1 MSTRTLSLSAKA
13 AARRRGNIIRHAFM
27 ILFSLIMIY
36 PVVWWIGAALKSNNE
51 LSSPGIF
58 PSAPVWQNFVQ
69 GWHSVPGY
77 SFTHFYLNTFKLELA
92 VLIVTLISCTLV
104 AFGFARLDFPLKK
117 MWFALLMVTLM
128 LPGQVLIIPQYA
140 MFHQLGWVN
149 TYLPF
154 IVPHALAGG
163 AGGTFFVF
171 LLIQFIRGVPRE
183 LDESAK
189 MDGCSWFGIYWRIIL
204 PLTKPAIVTVAIFC
218 FLWNWDDFLGHLLYI
233 NSVDKYT
240 VGLALRM
247 INDSQ
252 AGQEWGQLL
261 AMSLVSII
269 PATLVFVAAQ
279 KHFVEGIA
287 TTGIKG

>member
-1 MSTRTLSLSAKA
+1 MTIKWSQA
-13 AARRRGNIIRHAFM
+13 IRHLFM
-27 ILFSLIMIY
+27 IAFSLLMAY
-36 PVVWWIGAALKSNNE
+36 PVLWWIGASLKSNSE
-51 LSSPGIF
+51 LSSPNLF
-58 PSAPVWQNFVQ
+58 PSSPQWSNFVN
-69 GWHSVPGY
+69 GWNSVPGH
-77 SFTHFYLNTFKLELA
+77 SFTDFYLNTFGLEIA
-92 VLIVTLISCTLV
+92 VLAVTLISSTLV
-104 AFGFARLDFPLKK
+104 AFGFGRLNFPLKTF
-117 MWFALLMVTLM
+117 WFSLLMVTLM

-154 IVPHALAGG
+154 IVPHLLASG

-171 LLIQFIRGVPRE
+171 LLIQFVRGIPKE

-189 MDGCSWFGIYWRIIL
+189 IDGCSWFGIYWRIVM
-204 PLTKPAIVTVAIFC
+204 PLTKPAIVTVMIFC

-252 AGQEWGQLL
+252 SGQEWGQLL
-261 AMSLVSII
+261 AMSLVSIV
-269 PATLVFVAAQ
+269 PATLVFMFLQ
-279 KHFVEGIA
+279 KYFVEGIA

>member
-1 MSTRTLSLSAKA
+1 MTIKWSQAV
-13 AARRRGNIIRHAFM
+13 RHLFM
-27 ILFSLIMIY
+27 IAFSLLMAY
-36 PVVWWIGAALKSNNE
+36 PVLWWIGASLKSNSE
-51 LSSPGIF
+51 LSSPNLF
-58 PSAPVWQNFVQ
+58 PASPQWSNFVK
-69 GWHSVPGY
+69 GWNSVPGH
-77 SFTHFYLNTFKLELA
+77 SFTDFYLNTFGLEIAVLA
-92 VLIVTLISCTLV
+92 VTLLSSTLV
-104 AFGFARLDFPLKK
+104 AFGFGRLNFPLKTF
-117 MWFALLMVTLM
+117 WFSLLMVTLM

-154 IVPHALAGG
+154 IVPHLLASG

-171 LLIQFIRGVPRE
+171 LLIQFVRGIPKE

-189 MDGCSWFGIYWRIIL
+189 IDGCSWFGIYWRIVM
-204 PLTKPAIVTVAIFC
+204 PLTKPAIVTVMIFC

-252 AGQEWGQLL
+252 SGQEWGQLL
-261 AMSLVSII
+261 AMSLVSIM
-269 PATLVFVAAQ
+269 PATLVFMFLQ
-279 KHFVEGIA
+279 KYFVEGIA
-287 TTGIKG
+287 TSGIKG

>member
-1 MSTRTLSLSAKA
+1 MTFKWSQAV
-13 AARRRGNIIRHAFM
+13 RHLFM
-27 ILFSLIMIY
+27 IAFSVLMAY
-36 PVVWWIGAALKSNNE
+36 PVLWWVGASLKSNSE
-51 LSSPGIF
+51 LSSPSLF
-58 PSAPVWQNFVQ
+58 PSTPQWSNFVK
-69 GWHSVPGY
+69 GWHSVPGHT
-77 SFTHFYLNTFKLELA
+77 FTDFYLNTFGLEIA
-92 VLIVTLISCTLV
+92 VLAVTLISSTLV
-104 AFGFARLDFPLKK
+104 AFGFGRLDFPLKNL
-117 MWFALLMVTLM
+117 WFSLLMVTLM

-154 IVPHALAGG
+154 IVPHLLASG

-171 LLIQFIRGVPRE
+171 LLIQFVRGIPKE

-189 MDGCSWFGIYWRIIL
+189 MDGCSWFGIYWRIVM
-204 PLTKPAIVTVAIFC
+204 PLTKPAIVTVMIFC

-252 AGQEWGQLL
+252 TGQEWGQLL
-261 AMSLVSII
+261 AMSLVSIV
-269 PATLVFVAAQ
+269 PATLVFMFLQ
-279 KHFVEGIA
+279 KYFVEGIA

>member
-1 MSTRTLSLSAKA
+1 MTKKWKL
-13 AARRRGNIIRHAFM
+13 AARHLFM
-27 ILFSLIMIY
+27 IIFSLLMVY
-36 PVVWWIGAALKSNNE
+36 PVLWWIGASLKPNNE
-51 LSSPGIF
+51 LSSPNIF
-58 PSAPVWQNFVQ
+58 PSVPQWSNFVN
-69 GWHSVPGY
+69 GWNSVPGH
-77 SFTHFYLNTFKLELA
+77 SFTDFYLNTFELEIA
-92 VLIVTLISCTLV
+92 VLIATLISCTLV

-117 MWFALLMVTLM
+117 FWFSLLMLTLM
-128 LPGQVLIIPQYA
+128 MPGQVLIIPQYA
-140 MFHQLGWVN
+140 LFYQLGWVN

-154 IVPHALAGG
+154 IVPHLLASG

-171 LLIQFIRGVPRE
+171 LLIQFIRGIPRE

-189 MDGCSWFGIYWRIIL
+189 IDGCNWFGIFWRVVM
-204 PLTKPAIVTVAIFC
+204 PLTKPAIVTVMIFC

-252 AGQEWGQLL
+252 SAQQWGQLL
-261 AMSLVSII
+261 AMSLVSIV
-269 PATLVFVAAQ
+269 PATLVFMFLQ
-279 KHFVEGIA
+279 KYFVEGIA